1 MWTFMPKLTAMSVGW
16 RSEDD
21 QLVFADIDWKLEV
34 RKILIGVVD
43 STAAE
48 GLQAQ
53 VRILYR
59 SL

>member
-1 MWTFMPKLTAMSVGW
+1 MPKLTAMSVGW